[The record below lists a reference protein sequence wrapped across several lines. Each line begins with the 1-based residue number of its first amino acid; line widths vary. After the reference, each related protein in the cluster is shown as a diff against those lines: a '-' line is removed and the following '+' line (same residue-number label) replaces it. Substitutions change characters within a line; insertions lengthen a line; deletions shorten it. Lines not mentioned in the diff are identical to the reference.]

1 MHVSPVLLTQ
11 VIKLLKGEEEPD
23 NSLLPIITPM
33 VLSEQRQQYL
43 FNENREFVAEE
54 HRDTVCPAPTTPTVA
69 VTVTASTSGTSQDSA
84 CVATTSATPAQKKR
98 GRPQKSPRGLAAK
111 TAKAKDS

>member
-23 NSLLPIITPM
+23 NSLPPIITPM
-33 VLSEQRQQYL
+33 GLSEQRQQYL
-43 FNENREFVAEE
+43 FNEIREFVAKE

-84 CVATTSATPAQKKR
+84 CVATTSAIPAQKKR
-98 GRPQKSPRGLAAK
+98 GRPPKSPRGLAAK
-111 TAKAKDS
+111 KAKAKDS